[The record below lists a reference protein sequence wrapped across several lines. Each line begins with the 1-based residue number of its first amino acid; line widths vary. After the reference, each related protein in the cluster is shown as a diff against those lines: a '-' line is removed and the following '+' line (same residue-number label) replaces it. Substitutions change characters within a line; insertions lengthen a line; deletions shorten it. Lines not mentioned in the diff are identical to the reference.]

1 MNDFH
6 CLSNSIMSY
15 EYHEGALSFFVII
28 VSNVLFACRNK
39 LRSPIISSPFS
50 LRTEE
55 RAVTRKKAKLKSLC
69 FSSTELN
76 MRFILYWLLKNLCFC
91 LSVDIFQL

>member
-1 MNDFH
+1 
-6 CLSNSIMSY
+6 MSY

-39 LRSPIISSPFS
+39 LRSPIILSPFS

-55 RAVTRKKAKLKSLC
+55 RAATRKKVK
-69 FSSTELN
+69 
-76 MRFILYWLLKNLCFC
+76 
-91 LSVDIFQL
+91 